1 MSGNPVPPKLALFT
15 SKKKLLLLIG
25 IFILVFFFLYYQI
38 PKPPDLSRCNR
49 IVIRYH
55 PSTYDFFMYSLTL
68 IQSVL
73 SQEEE
78 KYVESFNSTLE
89 VTDMVQIKN
98 FAHGVSLTSFSF
110 FGIINPNLYAQID
123 CYDNNNLLSHFYI
136 SNGDIIT
143 KHGIK
148 YENPFNNTFELTDML
163 LPLGVKPLQLRSS
176 CARGM
181 LFLNKVVLK
190 PKYKVS
196 YPDPNRWC
204 DLVSRTFTNTE
215 DQDILEWLQCHAA
228 NEGKC
233 NYAMNP
239 NCKVDS
245 PKDVVLLFETKDGWN
260 QHSGPELFTFDNH
273 DPKGGCV
280 LLNDGTVKFIRT
292 KEELNA
298 LRWK

>member
-1 MSGNPVPPKLALFT
+1 
-15 SKKKLLLLIG
+15 
-25 IFILVFFFLYYQI
+25 
-38 PKPPDLSRCNR
+38 
-49 IVIRYH
+49 
-55 PSTYDFFMYSLTL
+55 MYSLTL

-89 VTDMVQIKN
+89 VTDMEQIKN

-110 FGIINPNLYAQID
+110 FGKINPNLYAQID

-143 KHGIK
+143 KYGVK
-148 YENPFNNTFELTDML
+148 FENPFNNTFELTDIL
-163 LPLGVKPLQLRSS
+163 LPLGVKPLQQRSS

-190 PKYKVS
+190 TKYLTY
-196 YPDPNRWC
+196 YPDPNRWS
-204 DLVSRTFTNTE
+204 DLVSRTSTNTE
-215 DQDILEWLQCHAA
+215 DKDILEWLKCHVA

-239 NCKVDS
+239 NCKPNS
-245 PKDVVLLFETKDGWN
+245 PKVMVLLFETKDGWN
-260 QHSGPELFTFDNH
+260 QHGGPELFTFDNH

-292 KEELNA
+292 KEELNT